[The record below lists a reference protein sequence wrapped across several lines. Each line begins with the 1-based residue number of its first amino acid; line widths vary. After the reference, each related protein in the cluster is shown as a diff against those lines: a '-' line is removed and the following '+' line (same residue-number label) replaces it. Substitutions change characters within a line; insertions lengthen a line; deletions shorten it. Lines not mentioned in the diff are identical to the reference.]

1 MLVALVVIIVAVS
14 AWFVGRV
21 NAEAQ
26 GISVRTSNSGIDIAP
41 CVKTYNSDYTEV
53 LTDGPGE
60 FKNGLS
66 FPDDLTDEQKNFLGG
81 KLSLSKD
88 CTGDGMDLIVPDFNV
103 TNDYERVRETTGKEV
118 NPNII
123 GNEAVSQEQARIK
136 KLQNPEKDTV
146 EYQYLQFEF
155 YVRSKESKLYLR
167 ADSQLLAETES
178 NGSIFTE
185 ITDKNN
191 PKKSAYGNFNVD
203 GLVGAMRVSFVAE
216 ACNAVEQNWIPE
228 NDTSR
233 LDYTNTVRS
242 PSVRQLL
249 WVPRPDV
256 KLNIPAEKGNIT
268 DWYLS
273 EATSGETYQNTYYK
287 NKEDKSGLQL
297 ISNSTDSKAV
307 VSPYVETGHPSL
319 GDNINISDFSSLQ
332 DFERETV
339 TLPIKNDNN
348 FKDTYAYFCDA
359 GRSCVGEHRHNGIVC
374 GYYLYGG
381 RLPFCRDGRRQG
393 AVGRLQR
400 RQRGLGFAGI
410 GERKSR
416 CRRAH
421 RLL

>member
-1 MLVALVVIIVAVS
+1 MKIKASRLRYLFFSKNFIMMLVALVVIIVAVS

-21 NAEAQ
+21 DAEAQ

-60 FKNGLS
+60 FKNGLR
-66 FPDDLTDEQKNFLGG
+66 FPDDLTDDQKNFLGG

-88 CTGDGMDLIVPDFNV
+88 CTGDGMALIVPDFNV

-185 ITDKNN
+185 ITDKDN

-216 ACNAVEQNWIPE
+216 ACNAVNQNWIPE

-233 LDYTNTVRS
+233 LNYTNTVRS

-256 KLNIPAEKGNIT
+256 KLNISTEKGNIT
-268 DWYLS
+268 DWSLS
-273 EATSGETYQNTYYK
+273 KQARGDAYQNAYYSYYK

-297 ISNSTDSKAV
+297 ISNDTDSKAV

-339 TLPIKNDNN
+339 TLPIKDNN
-348 FKDTYAYFCDA
+348 SLTDTY
-359 GRSCVGEHRHNGIVC
+359 
-374 GYYLYGG
+374 YLTKITMNIWIEGT
-381 RLPFCRDGRRQG
+381 DSE
-393 AVGRLQR
+393 A
-400 RQRGLGFAGI
+400 
-410 GERKSR
+410 
-416 CRRAH
+416 RRAMDGGKFN
-421 RLL
+421 LILTFSGK